1 MESISSDTYVS
12 LEQLAPILSETGY
25 ICLGHGTGR
34 SGNSNEVV
42 DSIFDSGLR
51 TKDNSL
57 YYTTIVLSTPTPE
70 LKQQYTEMGIPEP
83 TIDGL
88 KNQFNNWEH
97 QESKKIIIARI
108 PTEYINQMGDRSDRD
123 GEMYGAFYTQ
133 RTRPDGKITNYLDPK
148 FIIGCFDAEKQ
159 AVRLN
164 KSFEKTLTPETIE
177 KLKEGYK
184 KALEK
189 TKARLQ
195 SYDKAMIISNPQ
207 EQATTSEVDDKYME
221 SFDFDEEIEWE
232 DTNSVGIKR

>member
-1 MESISSDTYVS
+1 METIDSDTYVS
-12 LEQLAPILSETGY
+12 LEQLAPILSESGY

-34 SGNSNEVV
+34 SSNEVV

-70 LKQQYTEMGIPEP
+70 LRQQYAEMGIQEP

-97 QESKKIIIARI
+97 QESQKIIIARI

-133 RTRPDGKITNYLDPK
+133 RTQPDGKVTNYLDSK
-148 FIIGCFDAEKQ
+148 FIVGCFEVEKQ

-164 KSFEKTLTPETIE
+164 KSFERTLTPETIE

-184 KALEK
+184 KVLEK

-195 SYDKAMIISNPQ
+195 SYDKATIISNQQ
-207 EQATTSEVDDKYME
+207 EQSTTSEVDDKYME

-232 DTNSVGIKR
+232 DTNSIGIKR